1 MPPKHDGDVEQGFSW
16 VRRNFWFLTL
26 VVTVSAGGLQ
36 MQWTLADLARAE
48 DQHRMQFEAHVALPD
63 HAGGGTRAAVTEAKL
78 EDVKRRLD
86 GLEAGQTRLAD
97 NAATLLSELRAM
109 RAESTRR

>member
-1 MPPKHDGDVEQGFSW
+1 MANKDEPDVEQAFGW
-16 VRRNFWFLTL
+16 VRRNMWFLTL
-26 VVTVSAGGLQ
+26 VVTVCAGGLQ

-48 DQHRMQFEAHVALPD
+48 DQHRAALEAHVARPD
-63 HAGGGTRAAVTEAKL
+63 HDSAAVRSAVTENKL

-97 NAATLLSELRAM
+97 NAATLLSEFRAM
-109 RAESTRR
+109 RAETTRR